1 MYSLEQQ
8 SLVTLSYQQI
18 AVLWWQGEVFN
29 KYLMLEKLKQQI
41 FNVWSENNP
50 KFEWISLDGEI
61 IGFADE
67 MGDVGKQL
75 KKLLNVFLGNPS
87 DE

>member
-1 MYSLEQQ
+1 
-8 SLVTLSYQQI
+8 
-18 AVLWWQGEVFN
+18 
-29 KYLMLEKLKQQI
+29 MLEKLKQQI

-50 KFEWISLDGEI
+50 KFESISLDGQI

-67 MGDVGKQL
+67 MGDVVKQL